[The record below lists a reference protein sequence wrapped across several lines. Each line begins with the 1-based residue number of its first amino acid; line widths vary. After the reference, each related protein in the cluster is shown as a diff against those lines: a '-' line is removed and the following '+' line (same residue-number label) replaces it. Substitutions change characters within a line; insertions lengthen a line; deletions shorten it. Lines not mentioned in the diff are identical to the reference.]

1 MASVDFE
8 QQFHRINRVFYPFYF
23 AFNLACVLYYSA
35 RWDAYHFGIALGTL
49 IIPALP
55 ELFYRLFRLR
65 RVEQLSFCVLAF
77 SVLGY
82 TLGAVVDL
90 YQRIDGF
97 DKLVHTLSGLFVS
110 MLCLCVYCAA
120 RPGKKLEAD
129 ERLLAGL
136 FVFLGSMAV
145 AGLWEICE
153 YAVHAITGRDVQR
166 VLLTGV
172 DDTMQDMIA
181 CLVGTLI
188 YLPQVS
194 RFCRGRYSPLN
205 SLALPFCR

>member
-1 MASVDFE
+1 MPSVDFE
-8 QQFHRINRVFYPFYF
+8 QRFHRINRVFYPFYF
-23 AFNLACVLYYSA
+23 AFNLACALYYGA

-65 RVEQLSFCVLAF
+65 RVEQLNFCALAF
-77 SVLGY
+77 SFLGY

-90 YQRIDGF
+90 YQRIPGF
-97 DKLVHTLSGLFVS
+97 DKLVHTLSGAFVS
-110 MLCLCVYCAA
+110 MLMLCVYCAA
-120 RPGKKLEAD
+120 HPDGRPGAD
-129 ERLLAGL
+129 ERLLAVL
-136 FVFLGSMAV
+136 FVFFGSMAV

-172 DDTMQDMIA
+172 DDTMQDMIV
-181 CLVGTLI
+181 CLAGTLI

-205 SLALPFCR
+205 SLALPFC

>member
-8 QQFHRINRVFYPFYF
+8 QQFHRINRVFYPLYF
-23 AFNLACVLYYSA
+23 AFNLACALYYGV

-49 IIPALP
+49 LIPALP

-65 RVEQLSFCVLAF
+65 RVEQLNFCVLAF
-77 SVLGY
+77 SFLGY

-90 YQRIDGF
+90 YQRVPGF
-97 DKLVHTLSGLFVS
+97 DKLVHTLSGAFVS

-120 RPGKKLEAD
+120 RPGKKPEAD
-129 ERLLAGL
+129 ERLLAML
-136 FVFLGSMAV
+136 FVFFGSMAV

-172 DDTMQDMIA
+172 DDTMQDMIV

-194 RFCRGRYSPLN
+194 RFCQGRYSPLN

>member
-1 MASVDFE
+1 MPSVDYE
-8 QQFHRINRVFYPFYF
+8 RRFHRINRAFYPLYF

-65 RVEQLSFCVLAF
+65 RVERLNFCILAF
-77 SVLGY
+77 SFLGY
-82 TLGAVVDL
+82 TLGSVIDL

-120 RPGKKLEAD
+120 RPGKSPGAD

-153 YAVHAITGRDVQR
+153 YAIHAMTGRDVQR

-205 SLALPFCR
+205 SLALPFC

>member
-1 MASVDFE
+1 MPSVDYE
-8 QQFHRINRVFYPFYF
+8 RRFHRINRVFYPLYF
-23 AFNLACVLYYSA
+23 AFNLACTLYYGV

-49 IIPALP
+49 LIPALP

-65 RVEQLSFCVLAF
+65 RVEQLNFCILAF
-77 SVLGY
+77 SFLGY
-82 TLGAVVDL
+82 TLGSVIDL

-120 RPGKKLEAD
+120 RPGKSPGAD

-153 YAVHAITGRDVQR
+153 YAIHAMTGRDVQR

-205 SLALPFCR
+205 SLALPFC

>member
-1 MASVDFE
+1 MASVDYE
-8 QQFHRINRVFYPFYF
+8 RRFHRINRAFYPLYF
-23 AFNLACVLYYSA
+23 AFNLACALYYGV

-49 IIPALP
+49 LIPALP

-65 RVEQLSFCVLAF
+65 RVEQLNFCVLAF
-77 SVLGY
+77 SFLGY
-82 TLGAVVDL
+82 TLGSVIDL

-120 RPGKKLEAD
+120 RPGKSPGAD

-153 YAVHAITGRDVQR
+153 YAIHAMTGRDVQR

-205 SLALPFCR
+205 SLALPFC

>member
-1 MASVDFE
+1 MASVDYE
-8 QQFHRINRVFYPFYF
+8 RRFHRINRAFYPFYF
-23 AFNLACVLYYSA
+23 AFNLACALYYGV

-49 IIPALP
+49 LIPALP

-65 RVEQLSFCVLAF
+65 RVEQLNFCVLAF
-77 SVLGY
+77 SFLGY

-120 RPGKKLEAD
+120 RPGKKPEAD
-129 ERLLAGL
+129 ERLLAML
-136 FVFLGSMAV
+136 FVFFGSMAV

-194 RFCRGRYSPLN
+194 RFCQGRYSPLN

>member
-1 MASVDFE
+1 MPSVDYE
-8 QQFHRINRVFYPFYF
+8 RRFHRINRAFYPLYF
-23 AFNLACVLYYSA
+23 AFNLACALYYGA

-49 IIPALP
+49 LIPALP

-65 RVEQLSFCVLAF
+65 RVEQLNFCVLAF
-77 SVLGY
+77 SFLGY

-90 YQRIDGF
+90 YQRVPGF
-97 DKLVHTLSGLFVS
+97 DKLVHTLSGAFVS
-110 MLCLCVYCAA
+110 MLCLCVCCAA
-120 RPGKKLEAD
+120 RPGKKPEAD
-129 ERLLAGL
+129 ERLLAML
-136 FVFLGSMAV
+136 FVFFGSMAV

-172 DDTMQDMIA
+172 DDTMQDMIV

-194 RFCRGRYSPLN
+194 RFCQGRYSPLN

>member
-1 MASVDFE
+1 MPSVDYE
-8 QQFHRINRVFYPFYF
+8 RRFHRINRAFYPLYF
-23 AFNLACVLYYSA
+23 AFNLACALYYGV

-49 IIPALP
+49 LIPALP

-65 RVEQLSFCVLAF
+65 RVERLNFCILAF
-77 SVLGY
+77 SFLGY
-82 TLGAVVDL
+82 TLGSVIDL

-120 RPGKKLEAD
+120 RPGKSPGAD

-153 YAVHAITGRDVQR
+153 YAIHAMTGRDVQR

-205 SLALPFCR
+205 SLALPFC

>member
-1 MASVDFE
+1 MPSVDYE
-8 QQFHRINRVFYPFYF
+8 RRFHRINRAFYPLYF
-23 AFNLACVLYYSA
+23 AFNLACALYYGV

-49 IIPALP
+49 LIPALP

-65 RVEQLSFCVLAF
+65 RVEQLNFCILAF
-77 SVLGY
+77 SFLGY
-82 TLGAVVDL
+82 TLGSVVDL

-120 RPGKKLEAD
+120 RPGKSPGAD

-153 YAVHAITGRDVQR
+153 YAIHAMTGRDVQR

-205 SLALPFCR
+205 SLALPFC

>member
-1 MASVDFE
+1 M
-8 QQFHRINRVFYPFYF
+8 
-23 AFNLACVLYYSA
+23 LYYSA

-77 SVLGY
+77 SFLGY

-90 YQRIDGF
+90 YQRVPGF
-97 DKLVHTLSGLFVS
+97 DKLVHTLSGACVS

-120 RPGKKLEAD
+120 RPGKKPEAD

>member
-1 MASVDFE
+1 MASVDYKRR
-8 QQFHRINRVFYPFYF
+8 FHRINRAFYPLYF
-23 AFNLACVLYYSA
+23 AFNLACALYYGV

-49 IIPALP
+49 LIPALP

-65 RVEQLSFCVLAF
+65 RVEQLNFCILAF
-77 SVLGY
+77 SFLGY
-82 TLGAVVDL
+82 TLGSVIDL

-120 RPGKKLEAD
+120 RPGKSPGAD

-153 YAVHAITGRDVQR
+153 YAIHAMTGRDVQR

-205 SLALPFCR
+205 SLALPYC

>member
-1 MASVDFE
+1 MASVDYE
-8 QQFHRINRVFYPFYF
+8 RRFHRINRAFYPLYF
-23 AFNLACVLYYSA
+23 AFNLACALYYGV

-49 IIPALP
+49 LIPALP

-65 RVEQLSFCVLAF
+65 RVEQLNFCILAF
-77 SVLGY
+77 SFLGY
-82 TLGAVVDL
+82 TLGSVVDL

-120 RPGKKLEAD
+120 RPGKSPGAD

-153 YAVHAITGRDVQR
+153 YAIHAMTGRDVQR

-205 SLALPFCR
+205 SLALPFC